1 MEREINSQ
9 YHDSNT
15 SRFVK
20 QVVSTLTK
28 FAVLG
33 DVAVSVDPVHAALPW
48 AAVRLVLMV
57 RVPCAQSNASL
68 TFVKTITAGSE
79 LREKLLGGLARVT
92 SLFLQC
98 NMYQRIYLQPDLD
111 TASALPADIL
121 DHLKTAIV
129 ESYSSSLRFLGFS
142 VYQQRQNDR
151 FVKAPFQLGDAAN
164 YLGDMDQAGG
174 QLNQAGDICEK
185 FCSFQDRT
193 TIRDVLQLV
202 SDLRKT
208 LQEPP

>member
-1 MEREINSQ
+1 M
-9 YHDSNT
+9 
-15 SRFVK
+15 
-20 QVVSTLTK
+20 
-28 FAVLG
+28 
-33 DVAVSVDPVHAALPW
+33 
-48 AAVRLVLMV
+48 
-57 RVPCAQSNASL
+57 
-68 TFVKTITAGSE
+68 
-79 LREKLLGGLARVT
+79 REKLLGGLTRVT

-98 NMYQRIYLQPDLD
+98 SMYQRIYMNSNLD
-111 TASALPADIL
+111 TAATLPEDIL

-129 ESYSSSLRFLGFS
+129 EAYSSSLRFLGFS
-142 VYQQRQNDR
+142 VYQQRQNGR

-185 FCSFQDRT
+185 CCSFQDRT
-193 TIRDVLQLV
+193 TTQDVLQLV